1 MKIMEIE
8 AVAETQISHLFIVF
22 LTSSQ
27 DKEIKL
33 GECLPSHMI
42 RETLVLSVTGI
53 QQQHDVEVSPIL
65 HECCLWIGVTYPT
78 TVI

>member
-1 MKIMEIE
+1 MQVSEVKNYENHGDR
-8 AVAETQISHLFIVF
+8 SSSRNSDFSLFIVF

-65 HECCLWIGVTYPT
+65 HECCL
-78 TVI
+78 

>member
-1 MKIMEIE
+1 MQVSEVKNYENHGDR
-8 AVAETQISHLFIVF
+8 SSSRNSDFSLFIVF

-53 QQQHDVEVSPIL
+53 QQQRDVEVSPIL
-65 HECCLWIGVTYPT
+65 HECCL
-78 TVI
+78 

>member
-1 MKIMEIE
+1 MQVSEVKNYENHGDR
-8 AVAETQISHLFIVF
+8 SSSRNSDFSLFIVF

-33 GECLPSHMI
+33 GEGLPSHMI

-53 QQQHDVEVSPIL
+53 QQQYDMEVNPIL
-65 HECCLWIGVTYPT
+65 HECCL
-78 TVI
+78 